1 MDTLFNPTN
10 TQPAVQPAGAQTNA
24 VAVKATA
31 WLRIDM
37 KIGADWVQIAFNA
50 LDGTYADKTAQK
62 IVRSLKLSP
71 ETPVKESETRGL
83 RFTLKS
89 SNEDTGVFDEEEI
102 L

>member
-1 MDTLFNPTN
+1 MDVLFNPTN
-10 TQPAVQPAGAQTNA
+10 AVQPATNAQTNA
-24 VAVKATA
+24 INVKATS

-37 KIGADWVQIAFNA
+37 KIGQEWVQISFNA

-62 IVRSLKLSP
+62 IVRSLGLTP
-71 ETPVKESETRGL
+71 EEPTKESEIKGL

-89 SNEDTGVFDEEEI
+89 SVEDTGVFEASDI